1 MKQRERVMQTSL
13 NVRDGVQPIAVWLI
27 RGAGVFA
34 MLALLALSAPLVWA
48 AVSAG
53 AGIAALAGIVAVGF
67 TCLQLVPLGLQKLE
81 NKVLAL
87 RKAEARHNPIEQLQ
101 NDCIKREER
110 LQSFRRA
117 LVTIGGQIESMGQMV
132 DERRHLDPAHILDRQ
147 DRALKRMTHFYN
159 ANIRRLEEAHV
170 ALEAF
175 RHQVKQK
182 MFEWEFA
189 QAGKVVMA
197 ALNPRELEDLM
208 QDLLTDEALRE
219 VQSRF
224 NSVFAE
230 LDVEMRSM
238 GSPTHDFLDRN
249 DLQQMEALTL
259 PERAEKRRFQ

>member
-1 MKQRERVMQTSL
+1 MV
-13 NVRDGVQPIAVWLI
+13 GVLT
-27 RGAGVFA
+27 
-34 MLALLALSAPLVWA
+34 LSAPLIWG
-48 AVSAG
+48 AVVAG
-53 AGIAALAGIVAVGF
+53 AGIAVLAVMAVIGF
-67 TCLQLVPLGLQKLE
+67 TCLQLLPLGMQKLE
-81 NKVLAL
+81 NKILSL
-87 RKAEARHNPIEQLQ
+87 RKAEARQNPIEQLQ

-132 DERRHLDPAHILDRQ
+132 DERRHTDPAHILDRQ

-159 ANIRRLEEAHV
+159 ANIRRLEEAQV

-224 NSVFAE
+224 NNVFAE

-238 GSPTHDFLDRN
+238 SSPTHNYLERN
-249 DLQQMEALTL
+249 DLEQMEALTL
-259 PERAEKRRFQ
+259 PELASKRSRP

>member
-1 MKQRERVMQTSL
+1 MKTVANSNGRL
-13 NVRDGVQPIAVWLI
+13 QPIQVWLV
-27 RGAGVFA
+27 RSVAVLA
-34 MLALLALSAPLVWA
+34 VVALLAISAPLLWA

-53 AGIAALAGIVAVGF
+53 AGVAALAGIAAAGF
-67 TCLQLVPLGLQKLE
+67 VFLQWVPLGLQKLE
-81 NKVLAL
+81 NKILAL
-87 RKAEARHNPIEQLQ
+87 RKAEARQNPIEQLQ
-101 NDCIKREER
+101 NDCFKREER

-132 DERRHLDPAHILDRQ
+132 DERRHIDPEHILDRQ
-147 DRALKRMTHFYN
+147 DRALNRMKHFYN
-159 ANIRRLEEAHV
+159 ANIRRLEEAQI

-224 NSVFAE
+224 NNVFAE
-230 LDVEMRSM
+230 LDIEMRAMS
-238 GSPTHDFLDRN
+238 SPTHDFLARN
-249 DLQQMEALTL
+249 DLEQMEALTL
-259 PERAEKRRFQ
+259 PELVAKRKTK

>member
-1 MKQRERVMQTSL
+1 MQPSL
-13 NVRDGVQPIAVWLI
+13 RSTLSILGAKPIEVWLL
-27 RGAGVFA
+27 RGAATAAMVGV
-34 MLALLALSAPLVWA
+34 LTLSAPLIWG
-48 AVSAG
+48 AVVAG
-53 AGIAALAGIVAVGF
+53 AGIAVLAVMAAIGF
-67 TCLQLVPLGLQKLE
+67 TCLQLVPLGMQKLE
-81 NKVLAL
+81 NKILTL
-87 RKAEARHNPIEQLQ
+87 RKAEARQNPIEQLQ

-110 LQSFRRA
+110 LHSFRRA

-132 DERRHLDPAHILDRQ
+132 DERRHTDPAHILDRQ

-159 ANIRRLEEAHV
+159 ANIRRLEEAQV

-224 NSVFAE
+224 NNVFAE

-238 GSPTHDFLDRN
+238 NSPTHDFLERN
-249 DLQQMEALTL
+249 DMEHMEALTL
-259 PERAEKRRFQ
+259 PEIASKRSFQ

>member
-1 MKQRERVMQTSL
+1 VKRKDAVMETVANS
-13 NVRDGVQPIAVWLI
+13 NDGMQAIQVWFV
-27 RGAGVFA
+27 RGAAVVA
-34 MLALLALSAPLVWA
+34 VVALLAISAPLLWA

-53 AGIAALAGIVAVGF
+53 LGIAALAGMAAVGF
-67 TCLQLVPLGLQKLE
+67 AFLQSVPLGLQKLE
-81 NKVLAL
+81 NKILAL
-87 RKAEARHNPIEQLQ
+87 RKAEARQNPIEQLQ
-101 NDCIKREER
+101 NDCFKREER

-117 LVTIGGQIESMGQMV
+117 LVTIGGQIESMRQMV
-132 DERRHLDPAHILDRQ
+132 DDRRHSDPEHILDRQ
-147 DRALKRMTHFYN
+147 DRALHRMKHFYS
-159 ANIRRLEEAHV
+159 ANIQRLEEAQI

-175 RHQVKQK
+175 KHQVKQK

-224 NSVFAE
+224 NNVFAE

-238 GSPTHDFLDRN
+238 SSPTHDFLQRN
-249 DLQQMEALTL
+249 DLETMEALTL
-259 PERAEKRRFQ
+259 PEISAKRKSK

>member
-1 MKQRERVMQTSL
+1 MQPTLRSTL
-13 NVRDGVQPIAVWLI
+13 SNLGAKPIEVWLL
-27 RGAGVFA
+27 RGAATAALVGV
-34 MLALLALSAPLVWA
+34 LTLSAPLIWG
-48 AVSAG
+48 AVVAG
-53 AGIAALAGIVAVGF
+53 AGIAVLAVMAVIGF
-67 TCLQLVPLGLQKLE
+67 TCLQLLPLGMQKLE
-81 NKVLAL
+81 NKILSL
-87 RKAEARHNPIEQLQ
+87 RKAEARQNPIEQLQ

-132 DERRHLDPAHILDRQ
+132 DERRHTDPAHILDRQ

-159 ANIRRLEEAHV
+159 ANIRRLEEAQV

-224 NSVFAE
+224 NNVFAE

-238 GSPTHDFLDRN
+238 SSPTHNYLERN
-249 DLQQMEALTL
+249 DLEQMEALTL
-259 PERAEKRRFQ
+259 PELASKRSRP

>member
-1 MKQRERVMQTSL
+1 MQPTLRSTL
-13 NVRDGVQPIAVWLI
+13 SNLGAKPIEVWLL
-27 RGAGVFA
+27 RGAATAAMVGV
-34 MLALLALSAPLVWA
+34 LTLSAPLIWG
-48 AVSAG
+48 AVVAG
-53 AGIAALAGIVAVGF
+53 AGIAVLAVMAVIGF
-67 TCLQLVPLGLQKLE
+67 TCLQLLPLGMQKLE
-81 NKVLAL
+81 NKILSL
-87 RKAEARHNPIEQLQ
+87 RKAEARQNPIEQLQ

-132 DERRHLDPAHILDRQ
+132 DERRHTDPAHILDRQ

-159 ANIRRLEEAHV
+159 ANIRRLEEAQV

-224 NSVFAE
+224 NNVFAE

-238 GSPTHDFLDRN
+238 SSPTHNYLERN
-249 DLQQMEALTL
+249 DLEQMEALTL
-259 PERAEKRRFQ
+259 PELASKRSRP

>member
-1 MKQRERVMQTSL
+1 MQPTLRSTL
-13 NVRDGVQPIAVWLI
+13 SNLGAKPIEVWLV
-27 RGAGVFA
+27 RGAATAAMVGV
-34 MLALLALSAPLVWA
+34 LTLSAPLIWG
-48 AVSAG
+48 AVVAG
-53 AGIAALAGIVAVGF
+53 AGIAVLAAMAAIGF
-67 TCLQLVPLGLQKLE
+67 TCLQLLPLGMQKLE
-81 NKVLAL
+81 NKILVL
-87 RKAEARHNPIEQLQ
+87 RKAEARQNPIEQLQ

-132 DERRHLDPAHILDRQ
+132 DERRHTDPAHILDRQ

-159 ANIRRLEEAHV
+159 ANIRRLEEAQV

-224 NSVFAE
+224 NNVFAE

-238 GSPTHDFLDRN
+238 SSPTHNYLERN
-249 DLQQMEALTL
+249 DLEQMEALTL
-259 PERAEKRRFQ
+259 PELASKRSFK

>member
-1 MKQRERVMQTSL
+1 MQPTLRSTL
-13 NVRDGVQPIAVWLI
+13 SNLGAKPIEVWLL
-27 RGAGVFA
+27 RGAATAAMVGV
-34 MLALLALSAPLVWA
+34 LTLSAPLIWG
-48 AVSAG
+48 AVVAG
-53 AGIAALAGIVAVGF
+53 AGIAVLAVMAVIGF
-67 TCLQLVPLGLQKLE
+67 TCLQLLPLGMQKLE
-81 NKVLAL
+81 NKILSL
-87 RKAEARHNPIEQLQ
+87 RKTEARQNPIEQLQ

-132 DERRHLDPAHILDRQ
+132 DERRHTDPAHILDRQ

-159 ANIRRLEEAHV
+159 ANIRRLEEAQV

-224 NSVFAE
+224 NNVFAE

-238 GSPTHDFLDRN
+238 SSPTHNYLERN
-249 DLQQMEALTL
+249 DLEQMEALTL
-259 PERAEKRRFQ
+259 PELASKRSRP

>member
-1 MKQRERVMQTSL
+1 MKDTAVNSIGGLPPMR
-13 NVRDGVQPIAVWLI
+13 VWLV
-27 RGAGVFA
+27 RGAAVFSVV
-34 MLALLALSAPLVWA
+34 ALLALSAPLLWA

-53 AGIAALAGIVAVGF
+53 AGIMALVVMAAVGF

-81 NKVLAL
+81 NRLLAL
-87 RKAEARHNPIEQLQ
+87 RKAEARQNPIEQLQ
-101 NDCIKREER
+101 NECFKREER

-117 LVTIGGQIESMGQMV
+117 LVTIGGQIETMGQMV
-132 DERRHLDPAHILDRQ
+132 EERRHHDPAHILDRQ
-147 DRALKRMTHFYN
+147 ERALKSMSRFYD
-159 ANIRRLEEAHV
+159 ANIRRLEEAQI

-175 RHQVKQK
+175 KHQIKQK

-238 GSPTHDFLDRN
+238 GSPTHDFLQRS
-249 DLQQMEALTL
+249 DLEKMDALTL
-259 PERAEKRRFQ
+259 PESAERKATR